1 MYGGNNI
8 VAWQKYQSTHKPEVK
23 GNRGQI
29 EEEKAYAQARP
40 NPKKKQD
47 AKNED
52 PNSSMPQRVKNKQ
65 QDTQQNQTN
74 PHAMTNT

>member
-1 MYGGNNI
+1 MQLATLLLQLAHTQ
-8 VAWQKYQSTHKPEVK
+8 V
-23 GNRGQI
+23 
-29 EEEKAYAQARP
+29 RP
-40 NPKKKQD
+40 SLEKKQD